1 MCNSL
6 CMQGWDFCFQGE
18 EGLKKTLRKHVP
30 LLSHWYC
37 TRKTEKEVAVNKV
50 CTLEHVAAF

>member
-1 MCNSL
+1 
-6 CMQGWDFCFQGE
+6 MQGWDFCFQGE
-18 EGLKKTLRKHVP
+18 EGLKKTLQKHVP